1 MNLRIYYLKINVSCE
16 ACVNFQHISQNA
28 TLAMEFARCH
38 RFTRPDNAIRKNTQA
53 DTSEVLRLPRDMTT
67 QVSKVLRLPQN
78 MQLIV

>member
-1 MNLRIYYLKINVSCE
+1 
-16 ACVNFQHISQNA
+16 
-28 TLAMEFARCH
+28 MEFARCH
-38 RFTRPDNAIRKNTQA
+38 RFTRPDNAIRKNTQT